1 MNVLI
6 PVPPGELAD
15 KITILEIKSRRVK
28 DKKKLG
34 TVKNELK
41 LLKAE
46 MAKLLKEN
54 PKIKSRF
61 TLLKKKLRGINLK
74 LWNIEDVIRKLEAKK
89 DFGAGFIQ
97 TARAVYITNDLR
109 SEAKNKIN
117 SLFGSKLYE
126 VKHYV
131 KYK

>member
-1 MNVLI
+1 MIVMI

-15 KITILEIKSRRVK
+15 KITILEIKSRKVK
-28 DKKKLG
+28 DKTKLAA
-34 TVKNELK
+34 VKNELK
-41 LLKAE
+41 LLKSSLE
-46 MAKLLKEN
+46 KLLKEY
-54 PKIKSRF
+54 PKAKSKF
-61 TLLKKKLRGINLK
+61 VVLKKKLYGINLK

-109 SEAKNKIN
+109 SETKNKIN

>member
-1 MNVLI
+1 MNVMI

-109 SEAKNKIN
+109 SETKNKIN

>member
-1 MNVLI
+1 MIVMI

-15 KITILEIKSRRVK
+15 KITILEIKSRKVK
-28 DKKKLG
+28 DKTKLA
-34 TVKNELK
+34 TVKKELN
-41 LLKAE
+41 LLKSSLE
-46 MAKLLKEN
+46 KLLKEYPN
-54 PKIKSRF
+54 TKRKF
-61 TLLKKKLRGINLK
+61 AVLKKKLRGINLK

-89 DFGAGFIQ
+89 DFGAEFIK

-109 SEAKNKIN
+109 SETKNKIN
-117 SLFGSKLYE
+117 SMFGSKLYE

>member
-89 DFGAGFIQ
+89 DFGVAFIQ